1 MEDNRENTDV
11 RQGSSAISGESPD
24 AAAPAAV
31 QNQTA
36 PVQDTA
42 IPAPATPVATQ
53 KSTSGLAVAG
63 LVLGILA
70 ILGAFVPLLNIL
82 TMPFAIVGLILAI
95 VGLLGINKGKHG
107 GKGIAVAGIVLG
119 AVALVVTI
127 GMYGCAGAVANS
139 SQSSSSAA
147 EESSSQAA
155 SSASQEASAGVNANL
170 VGTWDVV
177 GIKASNGSIDADAID
192 ALRAN
197 GADYFLNLNEDGT
210 FVLVMETSSDAV
222 KGTWKADGEDSF
234 DLVANGT
241 SITVPIRDGKATM
254 NASGST
260 IEFEKIETVKDPA
273 KVAESKGAASSS
285 AAAEEKEAADS
296 GEVSAD
302 VKEALDS
309 YEAVMD
315 EYVDFMQR
323 YKDSGYSAS
332 MLSDYTDMLQKY
344 NDFSEKINAMDTGN
358 MSNADYAYYIEVTSR
373 VSQKLLAA
381 M

>member
-1 MEDNRENTDV
+1 
-11 RQGSSAISGESPD
+11 
-24 AAAPAAV
+24 
-31 QNQTA
+31 
-36 PVQDTA
+36 
-42 IPAPATPVATQ
+42 
-53 KSTSGLAVAG
+53 
-63 LVLGILA
+63 
-70 ILGAFVPLLNIL
+70 
-82 TMPFAIVGLILAI
+82 
-95 VGLLGINKGKHG
+95 
-107 GKGIAVAGIVLG
+107 
-119 AVALVVTI
+119 
-127 GMYGCAGAVANS
+127 MYGCAGAVANS

-147 EESSSQAA
+147 AESSSQAA

-260 IEFEKIETVKDPA
+260 IELEKIETVKDPA
-273 KVAESKGAASSS
+273 KVTGSKGAASSS

-302 VKEALDS
+302 VKETLDS

-332 MLSDYTDMLQKY
+332 MLSEYTDMLQKY
-344 NDFSEKINAMDTGN
+344 NDFSEKINAMDTSN